1 MKFASYALVF
11 LLLAFGAIAAEK
23 AAAPAVDEL
32 IQKSA
37 QAFRERRRDEAVQL
51 ATQAIELSPTN
62 FRAAFFRGQLYARVS
77 KPREAIADFDRALK
91 LDPKAIDVYQQRGAE
106 HFKLAEIKESIADFD
121 KFLESA
127 PQQAAQHWQRG
138 IAYYYAGK
146 FEEGKKQFELHQT
159 VNPSDVENAVWHY
172 LCTAKLKGADA
183 ARAALL
189 PIPEDTRVPMMQ
201 IYALFAGKGTPEAVL
216 EAANKAGR
224 DAQFYAH
231 LYLALFYEAQ
241 KDPAKEREHILKA
254 TGEFAMDHYMGD
266 VARVHKQLRT
276 LAKT

>member
-1 MKFASYALVF
+1 MKFFCLALVV
-11 LLLAFGAIAAEK
+11 AVVACAGIAAEK
-23 AAAPAVDEL
+23 ADVPAVDEL

-37 QAFRERRRDEAVQL
+37 RAFREQRRDEAVQF
-51 ATQAIELSPTN
+51 ATQAVELAPTN
-62 FRAAFFRGQLYARVS
+62 FRARFFRGQLYARVR
-77 KPREAIADFDRALK
+77 KPKEAIADFDRALK
-91 LDPKAIDVYQQRGAE
+91 ADPKAVDVYQQRGAE
-106 HFKLAEIKESIADFD
+106 HFKLAHIKESIADFD
-121 KFLESA
+121 KFLEFA

-172 LCTAKLKGADA
+172 LCTAKLKGVDA

-189 PIPEDTRVPMMQ
+189 PVPEDTRVPMMQ

-231 LYLALFYEAQ
+231 LYLALFYDAQ
-241 KDPAKEREHILKA
+241 KNPAKEREHISRA

-266 VARVHKQLRT
+266 VARVHQRLRAP
-276 LAKT
+276 AKS